1 MNDQKSALRK
11 ANEYLYDLRNTA
23 TENGF
28 KPDEKW
34 QLSLVTQADKAAI
47 EKKYHAAV
55 AAKANPEELAAMFE
69 IVKTKLNQLAAS
81 IPDIKTIGRE
91 QLQYLIAYIPERE
104 RR

>member
-1 MNDQKSALRK
+1 MNDQKSALRQ
-11 ANEYLYDLRNTA
+11 ANEYLYDLRNMA

-69 IVKTKLNQLAAS
+69 IVKTKLNQLGA
-81 IPDIKTIGRE
+81 IVPDVKTIGRE
-91 QLQYLIAYIPERE
+91 QLQYLIAYNPQRE

>member
-1 MNDQKSALRK
+1 MNDQKSALRQ

-23 TENGF
+23 AENGF

-34 QLSLVTQADKAAI
+34 QLSLVTYADKAAI

-55 AAKANPEELAAMFE
+55 AAKANPEDLSAMFE
-69 IVKTKLNQLAAS
+69 IVKAKLNQFGAVVT
-81 IPDIKTIGRE
+81 DVKTIGRD
-91 QLQYLIAYIPERE
+91 QLQYLIAYNPERE

>member
-1 MNDQKSALRK
+1 MNESKSALRQ

-55 AAKANPEELAAMFE
+55 AAKANPEELAAMYE
-69 IVKTKLNQLAAS
+69 IVQAKLNQFGAS
-81 IPDIKTIGRE
+81 VPDIKTIGRE
-91 QLQYLIAYIPERE
+91 QLQYLIAYNPQRE